1 MNSKHRLASPWI
13 CARTLAQQSF
23 IRLMMLPV
31 EIITP
36 SLLQTV
42 FQVTWMNFVGGN
54 FYESEILCNK

>member
-1 MNSKHRLASPWI
+1 MKSKHRLASPWI

-31 EIITP
+31 DIITP

-42 FQVTWMNFVGGN
+42 FQVTWMNFVAR
-54 FYESEILCNK
+54 C